1 MEESVWKISPEWI
14 AVVVASGTLAV
25 GVVTLVVA
33 VLILGSARRSEQT
46 GEERLEMLREQRE
59 RLELLNAERRLLQEE
74 LKNQRQATPDGS
86 RSTPR
91 LEEESDRRVG
101 PTERPEGAESWF
113 DAGRPQEGTERSW
126 WRRVFGGRA

>member
-1 MEESVWKISPEWI
+1 
-14 AVVVASGTLAV
+14 VVVASGTLAV

-91 LEEESDRRVG
+91 LEEESDRRVES
-101 PTERPEGAESWF
+101 TERPERSESWF
-113 DAGRPQEGTERSW
+113 DARRPQEGTERSW

>member
-1 MEESVWKISPEWI
+1 M
-14 AVVVASGTLAV
+14 VASGTLAV

-33 VLILGSARRSEQT
+33 VLILGSARRSEQV

-74 LKNQRQATPDGS
+74 LEKQREATSDGS
-86 RSTPR
+86 RSTLR
-91 LEEESDRRVG
+91 LEGEYDRRVE
-101 PTERPEGAESWF
+101 PTERPEVAEGWF

-126 WRRVFGGRA
+126 WRRIFGGGSA